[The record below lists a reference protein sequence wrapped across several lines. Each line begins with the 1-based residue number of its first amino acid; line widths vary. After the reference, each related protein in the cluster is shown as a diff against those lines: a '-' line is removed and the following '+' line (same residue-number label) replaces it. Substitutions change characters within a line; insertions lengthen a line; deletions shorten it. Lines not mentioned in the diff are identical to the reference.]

1 MSDKQAVIDAVSRMP
16 DTLTLAE
23 IRAELDLLSKLR
35 EAEADIEA
43 GRLIPHEE
51 IKRQYREWL
60 TQ

>member
-16 DTLTLAE
+16 DTLTPAE